1 MKLTLEEVTVF
12 LTVVDMGSL
21 TAAAEH
27 LGQPVSTTSRLL
39 ARLEDKLQTTLLRRT
54 TRRLDLTDEGCGFV
68 HDARQILESVRVA
81 EDRLMARR
89 GRLSGPLHVDAA
101 SPFML
106 HVLVPL
112 LPGYRALHPGVDLV
126 LNSNE
131 GFIDLLERRVDLAI
145 RIGELKDSTL
155 HSRLLGQV
163 RNRLVASPDYLARRG
178 VPADAEALRTHELLG
193 FSQPEVLNLWPVQH
207 ADGRAARIE
216 PTLLSSSGETLRQMA
231 IAGMGITY
239 LGDFMTARD
248 IAQGRLVEVL
258 PQATLHRPRPVHAV
272 YHQQSAVS
280 VRIASMVNHLA
291 QAMQAPEAE
300 WAAYVPPAA
309 SKIAGLMEAPR

>member
-12 LTVVDMGSL
+12 LTVVDTGSL

-54 TRRLDLTDEGCGFV
+54 TRRLDLTDEGCNFV

-81 EDRLMARR
+81 EDRLMERR
-89 GRLSGPLHVDAA
+89 GRLAGPLHIDAA

-155 HSRLLGQV
+155 HSRLLGHA
-163 RNRLVASPDYLARRG
+163 RNRLVASPGYLERRG
-178 VPADAEALRTHELLG
+178 APANAEALRTHELLG
-193 FSQPEVLNLWPVQH
+193 FNQPEALNLWPVQH
-207 ADGRAARIE
+207 ADGRPARIQ

-231 IAGMGITY
+231 IAGMGIAY
-239 LGDFMTARD
+239 LSDFMTAQD
-248 IAQGRLVEVL
+248 VAQGRLMEVL
-258 PQATLHRPRPVHAV
+258 PQATVHRPKPVHAV

-280 VRIASMVNHLA
+280 VRIASMVNYLA

-309 SKIAGLMEAPR
+309 S

>member
-12 LTVVDMGSL
+12 LTVVDTGSL

-54 TRRLDLTDEGCGFV
+54 TRRLDLTDEGCNFQ

-81 EDRLMARR
+81 EERLMARR
-89 GRLSGPLHVDAA
+89 GRLSGPLHIDAA

-131 GFIDLLERRVDLAI
+131 GFVDLLERRVDLAI

-155 HSRLLGQV
+155 HSRLLGHA
-163 RNRLVASPDYLARRG
+163 RSRLVAGPGYLARRG
-178 VPADAEALRTHELLG
+178 TPADAEALRAHELLG
-193 FSQPEVLNLWPVQH
+193 FSQPEALNLWPVQH
-207 ADGRAARIE
+207 ADGSPARVV

-231 IAGMGITY
+231 IADMGIAY
-239 LGDFMTARD
+239 LSDFMIARD
-248 IAQGRLVEVL
+248 MAQGRLVEVL

-280 VRIASMVNHLA
+280 VRIASMVGYLA
-291 QAMQAPEAE
+291 EAMRAPEAR
-300 WAAYVPPAA
+300 WAAYVPASADKPAV
-309 SKIAGLMEAPR
+309 

>member
-12 LTVVDMGSL
+12 LTVVDTGSL

-54 TRRLDLTDEGCGFV
+54 TRRLDLTDEGCNFV

-81 EDRLMARR
+81 EDRLMERR
-89 GRLSGPLHVDAA
+89 GRLAGPLHIDAA
-101 SPFML
+101 SPFVL

-178 VPADAEALRTHELLG
+178 TPADAEALRAHELLG
-193 FSQPEVLNLWPVQH
+193 FSQPEALNLWPVQH
-207 ADGRAARIE
+207 ADGRPARIQ

-258 PQATLHRPRPVHAV
+258 PQATLYRPRPVHAV

-280 VRIASMVNHLA
+280 VRIASMVGYLA
-291 QAMQAPEAE
+291 EAMRAPEAE
-300 WAAYVPPAA
+300 WATYVPPAA
-309 SKIAGLMEAPR
+309 SKIAGPMKEPR

>member
-12 LTVVDMGSL
+12 LTVVDTGSL

-39 ARLEDKLQTTLLRRT
+39 ARLEEKLQTTLLRRT
-54 TRRLDLTDEGCGFV
+54 TRRLDLTDEGCNFQ

-89 GRLSGPLHVDAA
+89 GRLSGPLHIDAA

-155 HSRLLGQV
+155 HSRLLGQA
-163 RNRLVASPDYLARRG
+163 RNRLVASPDYLARHG
-178 VPADAEALRTHELLG
+178 MPADAEALRAHELLG
-193 FSQPEVLNLWPVQH
+193 FNQPEALNLWPLQH
-207 ADGRAARIE
+207 ADGRPARIQ

-231 IAGMGITY
+231 IAGMGIAY
-239 LGDFMTARD
+239 LSDFMTVRD
-248 IAQGRLVEVL
+248 VAEGRLAEVL
-258 PQATLHRPRPVHAV
+258 PQATLHRPKPVHAV

-280 VRIASMVNHLA
+280 VRIASMVNYLA
-291 QAMQAPEAE
+291 QAMRAPEAE
-300 WAAYVPPAA
+300 WASYAP